1 MTIQKITKFAFL
13 FLVGCFFFHACK
25 SDAPSSS
32 SVAVAPKK
40 RVTVPKFDKGSAYDF
55 VAKQVEFGPRV
66 PNSDAH
72 KVCGKWM
79 ADQLRSFDAKV
90 IEQTFQAKA
99 YTGEMLN
106 GTNIIGSYNPEHK
119 HRILLAAHWDSRPIA
134 DHDADEAKQ
143 KEPVPGADDG
153 ASGVG
158 ILLEIARQL
167 QKNPI
172 DLGVDIIF
180 LDLEDF
186 GESQSE
192 DYTSWCLGAQ
202 HWGKNLH
209 RPDYTAKFGIL
220 LDMAGAK
227 NARFTKD
234 ETSMTFAKPIM
245 DKVWKLGQNM
255 GYGNYFVDVSTKM
268 LIDDHL
274 FINRLTKIPTIDIIN
289 RPAGS
294 QTGFGHYW
302 HTHKDDMSVID
313 HQTLKAVGQTVLA
326 VLYRESDG
334 TF

>member
-1 MTIQKITKFAFL
+1 M
-13 FLVGCFFFHACK
+13 
-25 SDAPSSS
+25 
-32 SVAVAPKK
+32 
-40 RVTVPKFDKGSAYDF
+40 
-55 VAKQVEFGPRV
+55 
-66 PNSDAH
+66 
-72 KVCGKWM
+72 
-79 ADQLRSFDAKV
+79 
-90 IEQTFQAKA
+90 
-99 YTGEMLN
+99 
-106 GTNIIGSYNPEHK
+106 
-119 HRILLAAHWDSRPIA
+119 LAAHWDSRPIA
-134 DHDADEAKQ
+134 DYDADESKQ
-143 KEPVPGADDG
+143 KEPILGADDG

-158 ILLEIARQL
+158 ILLEVARQL
-167 QKNPI
+167 QQNPI

-180 LDLEDF
+180 LDLEDY

-209 RPDYTAKFGIL
+209 RPGYTAKFGIL

-289 RPAGS
+289 RPADS
-294 QTGFGHYW
+294 ETGFGHYW